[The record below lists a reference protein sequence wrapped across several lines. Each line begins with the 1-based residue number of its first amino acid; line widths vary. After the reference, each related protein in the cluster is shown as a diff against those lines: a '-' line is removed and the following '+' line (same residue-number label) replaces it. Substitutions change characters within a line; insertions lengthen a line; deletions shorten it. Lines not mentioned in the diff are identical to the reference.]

1 MSETLTQTLARNPIL
16 GSALVR
22 GDAVPVLDVSATGL
36 GKDAMATMLE
46 LMKALATRGAHAN
59 STGNSTVTPG
69 ACAIQHTEIITLTG
83 SAGTRKIILDVANA
97 PTAGARCLVR
107 IECPATAG
115 LLLDFRNATAGGTQ
129 LTTAETD
136 GSGDDMVAEFGGTG
150 TAWEF
155 LRFHNP
161 ANA

>member
-1 MSETLTQTLARNPIL
+1 MSETLTQTLARNPLL

-36 GKDAMATMLE
+36 GKDAMSTVLE
-46 LMKALATRGAHAN
+46 LMKALATRGAQAN

-83 SAGTRKIILDVANA
+83 SAGTRIIILDVASA

-107 IECPATAG
+107 IECPATASI
-115 LLLDFRNATAGGTQ
+115 LLDFRNGTAGGTQ

-155 LRFHNP
+155 LRFVSP

>member
-1 MSETLTQTLARNPIL
+1 MSETLTQTLARNPL
-16 GSALVR
+16 TGANLAR
-22 GDAVPVLDVSATGL
+22 GDAVPVLDVSGTLL
-36 GKDAMATMLE
+36 GKDAMITALE
-46 LMKALATRGAHAN
+46 LMKALFTRTASAN
-59 STGNSTVTPG
+59 SSGNTTVTPG
-69 ACAIQHTEIITLTG
+69 ACSISHTEIITVTG
-83 SAGTRKIILDVANA
+83 SGGTRIIILDVASA

-107 IECPATAG
+107 LLCPATASI
-115 LLLDFRNATAGGTQ
+115 LFDFRNATAGGTQ

-155 LRFHNP
+155 LRFVSP